1 MAARYSKDKYARI
14 KNLKKEPLA
23 NLTSD
28 LKKRKLSD
36 EKAETAVLPPV
47 HVAPSSPSLSLEVIA
62 ITSPIT
68 CAKGKDKVGRSV
80 WNDPATALGR
90 AHNVITNDEL
100 KGLSS
105 IPSHK
110 LVSRHIHKLV
120 QVCGF
125 VLLASLLYLSVQ
137 VSVHSFPPYLFPLDP
152 WGVTA
157 YHNWLFEHGGEGR
170 GGYFEGRIHRG
181 WMLQVEERFDCYH
194 EWEEWCELESKG
206 AYWGLACRKGA
217 CRPDGQRDSGYP
229 PKDWRGERQDH
240 LDKIIQK
247 FKQLEEFSDLQFMQ
261 YFKGFK
267 LLHGEQWS
275 ITT

>member
-14 KNLKKEPLA
+14 KNLKNEPLA

-36 EKAETAVLPPV
+36 EKAKTAVLPPV

-110 LVSRHIHKLV
+110 LVSHISISWCRYV
-120 QVCGF
+120 
-125 VLLASLLYLSVQ
+125 VL
-137 VSVHSFPPYLFPLDP
+137 FF
-152 WGVTA
+152 
-157 YHNWLFEHGGEGR
+157 
-170 GGYFEGRIHRG
+170 
-181 WMLQVEERFDCYH
+181 
-194 EWEEWCELESKG
+194 
-206 AYWGLACRKGA
+206 
-217 CRPDGQRDSGYP
+217 
-229 PKDWRGERQDH
+229 
-240 LDKIIQK
+240 
-247 FKQLEEFSDLQFMQ
+247 
-261 YFKGFK
+261 
-267 LLHGEQWS
+267 
-275 ITT
+275 